1 MRISQIVSIFAHR
14 EAYKTGME
22 LEAETAATGRTT
34 ALTGTPTDAEKH
46 TQAHQAIRTTPNIK
60 LMRKTTTFLC
70 TLALT
75 TGAWAQ
81 QTAADDRVITSI
93 GEPLTGVEQV
103 TDGGVYVFH
112 CNSANQDGYVTTAT
126 PADGILDRLT
136 GHAGALRVTAGGAA
150 PQLGDPV
157 SDVVITVH
165 TQDVDG
171 TTQYSFQFAQSE
183 GYIAN
188 LDILT
193 TPVAT
198 SMGIPVYTTTNTE
211 EAWFTLEYNTN
222 NQGTGFKIKSTVADS
237 NNRLWLNTGN
247 PEGSSHKMGLTI
259 WTGANNA
266 QGNFTIYPVTLGN
279 DEEFQLAEDIAT
291 NLTPF
296 FEHPDYMLPT
306 AEGGKMLSTEDC
318 DELRSEYDALVA
330 DPTTEAYNTLLGK
343 VNSAQVSLSDGGYF
357 RIHNAYHNKDLTINA
372 DKMLNVTAADTTDAT
387 QVWQLTEADGNKFT
401 LRAQGCY
408 AGNQDQTYVPA
419 VEESAAVTFYLGQ
432 CMATDS
438 RGDAEAQWF
447 IDKDHAESVSTNDDA
462 NHTALYVNAD
472 GTNVNLRPNHWGAS
486 AWYII
491 KAPTLS
497 FSIGTAGYA
506 TAQFDFAVQLPVGM
520 TAYTAT
526 GESDNAITLEAIDGG
541 LVPAKT
547 PVLLEAAEGDYTLN
561 ILSSD
566 AASLDGNLLKGS
578 LLPLTIPAEENAY
591 ILALDDNSQAAFFR
605 VSQDGR
611 DLARNKAYY
620 VSTQATAESPSLA
633 LDFGKPAVGIDNA
646 ITPGT
651 QAPET
656 YYDLQG
662 RRVLYPSNGIFV
674 TADGQKVFIK

>member
-1 MRISQIVSIFAHR
+1 MRILQIVSIFVHR
-14 EAYKTGME
+14 EAYKTGTE

-126 PADGILDRLT
+126 PAD
-136 GHAGALRVTAGGAA
+136 
-150 PQLGDPV
+150 
-157 SDVVITVH
+157 
-165 TQDVDG
+165 
-171 TTQYSFQFAQSE
+171 
-183 GYIAN
+183 
-188 LDILT
+188 
-193 TPVAT
+193 
-198 SMGIPVYTTTNTE
+198 
-211 EAWFTLEYNTN
+211 
-222 NQGTGFKIKSTVADS
+222 
-237 NNRLWLNTGN
+237 
-247 PEGSSHKMGLTI
+247 
-259 WTGANNA
+259 
-266 QGNFTIYPVTLGN
+266 
-279 DEEFQLAEDIAT
+279 
-291 NLTPF
+291 
-296 FEHPDYMLPT
+296 
-306 AEGGKMLSTEDC
+306 
-318 DELRSEYDALVA
+318 
-330 DPTTEAYNTLLGK
+330 
-343 VNSAQVSLSDGGYF
+343 
-357 RIHNAYHNKDLTINA
+357 
-372 DKMLNVTAADTTDAT
+372 
-387 QVWQLTEADGNKFT
+387 
-401 LRAQGCY
+401 
-408 AGNQDQTYVPA
+408 QDQTHVPA

-462 NHTALYVNAD
+462 NQTALYVNAD
-472 GTNVNLRPNHWGAS
+472 GTNVNLQPNHWGAS

-506 TAQFDFAVQLPVGM
+506 TAQFDFAVQLPVEM

-526 GESDNAITLEAIDGG
+526 GESDNAITLETIDGG

-561 ILSSD
+561 ILSSG

>member
-1 MRISQIVSIFAHR
+1 
-14 EAYKTGME
+14 
-22 LEAETAATGRTT
+22 
-34 ALTGTPTDAEKH
+34 
-46 TQAHQAIRTTPNIK
+46 
-60 LMRKTTTFLC
+60 MRKTTTFLC

-126 PADGILDRLT
+126 PAD
-136 GHAGALRVTAGGAA
+136 
-150 PQLGDPV
+150 
-157 SDVVITVH
+157 
-165 TQDVDG
+165 
-171 TTQYSFQFAQSE
+171 
-183 GYIAN
+183 
-188 LDILT
+188 
-193 TPVAT
+193 
-198 SMGIPVYTTTNTE
+198 
-211 EAWFTLEYNTN
+211 
-222 NQGTGFKIKSTVADS
+222 
-237 NNRLWLNTGN
+237 
-247 PEGSSHKMGLTI
+247 
-259 WTGANNA
+259 
-266 QGNFTIYPVTLGN
+266 
-279 DEEFQLAEDIAT
+279 
-291 NLTPF
+291 
-296 FEHPDYMLPT
+296 
-306 AEGGKMLSTEDC
+306 
-318 DELRSEYDALVA
+318 
-330 DPTTEAYNTLLGK
+330 
-343 VNSAQVSLSDGGYF
+343 
-357 RIHNAYHNKDLTINA
+357 
-372 DKMLNVTAADTTDAT
+372 
-387 QVWQLTEADGNKFT
+387 
-401 LRAQGCY
+401 
-408 AGNQDQTYVPA
+408 QDQTYVPA

-506 TAQFDFAVQLPVGM
+506 TAQFDFAVQLPVEM

-526 GESDNAITLEAIDGG
+526 GESDNAITLETIDGG
-541 LVPAKT
+541 FVPAKT

-662 RRVLYPSNGIFV
+662 RRVL
-674 TADGQKVFIK
+674 